1 MRDLIFK
8 ILRNIPFYI
17 RGILFRIT
25 SVFSENRSV
34 GFRLR
39 IDKSVGIII
48 HPNAKIKLGP
58 DIFIGRG
65 SFISV
70 LPKGNLS
77 LGMNVGIGNNNH
89 IVCHSRIEIGEATIL
104 GPNVMI
110 YDHNHKYNSKE
121 GVNHKEFDVG
131 EIIIGKNCWLGAGCT
146 ILKNVHIGNNVVI
159 AAGSV
164 VTKDIPDGVV
174 VAGIP
179 AKIIK

>member
-89 IVCHSRIEIGEATIL
+89 IVCHSRIEIGEATI
-104 GPNVMI
+104 
-110 YDHNHKYNSKE
+110 
-121 GVNHKEFDVG
+121 
-131 EIIIGKNCWLGAGCT
+131 
-146 ILKNVHIGNNVVI
+146 
-159 AAGSV
+159 
-164 VTKDIPDGVV
+164 
-174 VAGIP
+174 
-179 AKIIK
+179 